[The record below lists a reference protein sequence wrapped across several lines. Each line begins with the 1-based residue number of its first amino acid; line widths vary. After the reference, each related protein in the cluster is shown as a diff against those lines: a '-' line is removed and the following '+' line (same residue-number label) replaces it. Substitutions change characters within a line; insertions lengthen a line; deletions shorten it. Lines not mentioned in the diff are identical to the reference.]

1 LADKLQA
8 RDQVKTLLKASN
20 SQQPCQPKR
29 QQSALSPVL
38 LVPVARPRSEVGG
51 GRAINLDRKQ
61 EPACDWLFNQE
72 GTTMSDTKSV
82 DWDEVEA
89 REERGWQIEKLQQRI
104 ENLLATRER
113 LQAKA
118 RKFRQERPEVVSPE
132 AFSPEEQRLQVV
144 SQVGNP
150 ADLPEIIADLYRQAL
165 SLGGDKV
172 CEMTIVA
179 VGGES
184 QQVLVTGLAVKT
196 VELLAA
202 EDQQRAKETFIERQ
216 LTDLRE
222 ELEELSEQ

>member
-1 LADKLQA
+1 
-8 RDQVKTLLKASN
+8 
-20 SQQPCQPKR
+20 
-29 QQSALSPVL
+29 
-38 LVPVARPRSEVGG
+38 
-51 GRAINLDRKQ
+51 
-61 EPACDWLFNQE
+61 
-72 GTTMSDTKSV
+72 MSDTKSV